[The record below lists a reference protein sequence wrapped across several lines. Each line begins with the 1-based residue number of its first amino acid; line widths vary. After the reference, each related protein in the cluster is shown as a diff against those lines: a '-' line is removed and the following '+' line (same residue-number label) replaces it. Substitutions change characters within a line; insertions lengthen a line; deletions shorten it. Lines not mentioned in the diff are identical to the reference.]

1 MRTKTRGVRYSM
13 SMSNERI
20 LAVDDEVAILEL
32 QKYNLEKEGYRV
44 TACASG
50 EDAVKSAK
58 ASRPDLVLLDLMLP
72 GMSGLDVCRK
82 LRADPETAGIPIIMV
97 TAKTEDADV
106 VVGLELGADDYVT
119 KPFSPKV
126 LVARVR
132 AALRRN
138 AAASETAG
146 SGPERS
152 GPTSIHGISI
162 DPERHEA
169 FSDSEPLALSVTE
182 FQILEFLA
190 KNPGRVYSRAQIIS
204 AVKGSS
210 YPVTER
216 SIDVQ
221 ILSIRKKLGAKA
233 DVVETVRGIGYR
245 MRDPE

>member
-1 MRTKTRGVRYSM
+1 MA
-13 SMSNERI
+13 MSNERI
-20 LAVDDEVAILEL
+20 LAVDDEIAILEL
-32 QKYNLEKEGYRV
+32 QKYNLEKDGFRV

-50 EDAVKSAK
+50 EDAIKSAK
-58 ASRPDLVLLDLMLP
+58 ANPPDLVLLDLMLP
-72 GMSGLDVCRK
+72 GMSGLDVCRN
-82 LRADPETAGIPIIMV
+82 LRADPATARIPIIMV

-132 AALRRN
+132 AALRRKAN
-138 AAASETAG
+138 EGESSARGAG
-146 SGPERS
+146 AT

-169 FSDSEPLALSVTE
+169 FSDSDPIALSVTE

-190 KNPGRVYSRAQIIS
+190 RNPGRVFSRAQIIS

>member
-1 MRTKTRGVRYSM
+1 
-13 SMSNERI
+13 MSNETI
-20 LAVDDEVAILEL
+20 LAVDDETAILEL
-32 QKYNLEKEGYRV
+32 QKYNLEKEGFRV
-44 TACASG
+44 TACANG
-50 EDAVKSAK
+50 EEAIKSAK
-58 ASRPDLVLLDLMLP
+58 ASPPDLVLLDLMLP

-82 LRADPETAGIPIIMV
+82 LRADPATAGIPIIMV

-126 LVARVR
+126 LIARVR
-132 AALRRN
+132 AALRRK
-138 AAASETAG
+138 AAAAESPAT
-146 SGPERS
+146 GPDDF
-152 GPTSIHGISI
+152 GPTRIHGISI
-162 DPERHEA
+162 NPERHEA

-190 KNPGRVYSRAQIIS
+190 RNPGRVFSRAQIIS

-221 ILSIRKKLGAKA
+221 ILSIRKKLGAKS